1 MKRKTKIII
10 NSILVI
16 LIFILLGSVWL
27 YMPKYDEKGIFI
39 QNQPQNATTS
49 QLDTSKRV
57 VEIDDKTTFTAY
69 NLSVAQTD
77 DSPCIGAGNN
87 NLCELKP
94 ILKEQNKIICASRD
108 LPLDTEIYIDGYGIC
123 VIKDRL
129 NIRYKG
135 TNRIDILMDTYEE
148 AINFGVRELSYIIVK

>member
-1 MKRKTKIII
+1 MVITKKQLIIV
-10 NSILVI
+10 LTL
-16 LIFILLGSVWL
+16 LIIGTIWL
-27 YMPKYDEKGIFI
+27 CIELESDKGIKY
-39 QNQPQNATTS
+39 QLSPQHATTS

-69 NLSVAQTD
+69 NLSAAQTD

-148 AINFGVRELSYIIVK
+148 AINFGVRELSYVIVK

>member
-1 MKRKTKIII
+1 M
-10 NSILVI
+10 
-16 LIFILLGSVWL
+16 
-27 YMPKYDEKGIFI
+27 
-39 QNQPQNATTS
+39 
-49 QLDTSKRV
+49 

-69 NLSVAQTD
+69 NLLVAQTD

-94 ILKEQNKIICASRD
+94 ILKEQNKTICASRD

-135 TNRIDILMDTYEE
+135 TNRVDILMDTYEE
-148 AINFGVRELSYIIVK
+148 AINFGVRELKYKVIDKTTRKEEK